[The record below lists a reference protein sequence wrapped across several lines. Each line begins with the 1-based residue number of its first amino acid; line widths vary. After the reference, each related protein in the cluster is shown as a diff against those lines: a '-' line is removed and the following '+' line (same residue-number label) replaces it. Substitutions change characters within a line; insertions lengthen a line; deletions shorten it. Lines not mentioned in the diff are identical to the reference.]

1 MALIV
6 DFVNIGVNELYCRRR
21 EPIFDSA
28 VAFNRY
34 RLEVMRSWPA
44 SKAKDKL
51 MAAIECCSQKSERS
65 GPAGT
70 PEGRE
75 VVTGSTTEWQTR
87 GYLLQGFE

>member
-1 MALIV
+1 M
-6 DFVNIGVNELYCRRR
+6 FE
-21 EPIFDSA
+21 SA

-51 MAAIECCSQKSERS
+51 MAAIECSSQKSDRS

-70 PEGRE
+70 PEGLE
-75 VVTGSTTEWQTR
+75 VVTGAQQNGRPGVICSRASNNEGVISPPPNQAP
-87 GYLLQGFE
+87 